1 MENIKVTSIDQLKI
15 MSGGEIVKLPP
26 FIQGQDFYAKLRR
39 PSMLKLVQSGQI
51 PNSLLRTANMLF
63 SGGVNEELDRDDEF
77 MKDLFDLIDVLAGAV
92 FVEPSWSELKQ
103 AEIELTD
110 EQYMFIFNY
119 TQEGVK
125 QLEPFREDEEVASTD
140 QYVKSVQVQTFGF
153 VTR

>member
-1 MENIKVTSIDQLKI
+1 MDMKVTSIDQLKV

-77 MKDLFDLIDVLAGAV
+77 MKDMFDVIDVLAGAV
-92 FVEPSWSELKQ
+92 FVEPSWNDLKS
-103 AEIELTD
+103 AGIELTD

-125 QLEPFREDEEVASTD
+125 ALEPFRENEENTAVS
-140 QYVKSVQVQTFGF
+140 QHV
-153 VTR
+153 

>member
-26 FIQGQDFYAKLRR
+26 FVQGQDFYAKLRR

-103 AEIELTD
+103 AGIELTD

-140 QYVKSVQVQTFGF
+140 QYVKSV
-153 VTR
+153 

>member
-1 MENIKVTSIDQLKI
+1 MENIKVTSIDQLKP
-15 MSGGEIVKLPP
+15 MSGREIVKLPP
-26 FIQGQDFYAKLRR
+26 FVQGQDFYAKLRR

-140 QYVKSVQVQTFGF
+140 QYVKSI
-153 VTR
+153 

>member
-1 MENIKVTSIDQLKI
+1 MENIKVTSIDRLKL

-26 FIQGQDFYAKLRR
+26 FVQGQDFYATLRR

-140 QYVKSVQVQTFGF
+140 QYVKSV
-153 VTR
+153 

>member
-77 MKDLFDLIDVLAGAV
+77 MKDLFDLIDVLAEAV

-140 QYVKSVQVQTFGF
+140 KYVKSV
-153 VTR
+153 

>member
-140 QYVKSVQVQTFGF
+140 QYVKSL
-153 VTR
+153 

>member
-26 FIQGQDFYAKLRR
+26 FVQGQDFYAKLRR

-77 MKDLFDLIDVLAGAV
+77 MKDLFDLIDVLAEAV

-140 QYVKSVQVQTFGF
+140 QYVKSI
-153 VTR
+153 

>member
-1 MENIKVTSIDQLKI
+1 MENIKVTSIDQLKL

-26 FIQGQDFYAKLRR
+26 FVQGQDFYAKLRR

-140 QYVKSVQVQTFGF
+140 QYVKSV
-153 VTR
+153 

>member
-1 MENIKVTSIDQLKI
+1 MDNMKVTSIDQLKV

-26 FIQGQDFYAKLRR
+26 FVQGQDFYAKLRR

-77 MKDLFDLIDVLAGAV
+77 MKDMFEVIDVLANAV
-92 FVEPSWSELKQ
+92 FVEPSWKDLKD
-103 AEIELTD
+103 ADIELTD

-125 QLEPFREDEEVASTD
+125 ALEPFRENEENLAISKHV
-140 QYVKSVQVQTFGF
+140 
-153 VTR
+153 

>member
-103 AEIELTD
+103 AGIELTD

-140 QYVKSVQVQTFGF
+140 QYVKSV
-153 VTR
+153 

>member
-1 MENIKVTSIDQLKI
+1 MENIKVTSIDQLKL

-26 FIQGQDFYAKLRR
+26 FVQGQDFYAKLRR

-77 MKDLFDLIDVLAGAV
+77 MKDMFDLIDVLAGAV

-103 AEIELTD
+103 AGIELTD

-125 QLEPFREDEEVASTD
+125 ALEPFREDEEVASAD
-140 QYVKSVQVQTFGF
+140 KYVKSV
-153 VTR
+153 

>member
-15 MSGGEIVKLPP
+15 MSGGEIVKLPS

-140 QYVKSVQVQTFGF
+140 QYVKSI
-153 VTR
+153 

>member
-63 SGGVNEELDRDDEF
+63 SGGVNEELDREDEF

-125 QLEPFREDEEVASTD
+125 QLEPFRENEEVASTD
-140 QYVKSVQVQTFGF
+140 QYVKSV
-153 VTR
+153 

>member
-1 MENIKVTSIDQLKI
+1 MEMKVTSIDQLKL

-39 PSMLKLVQSGQI
+39 PSMLKLVKSGQI

-63 SGGVNEELDRDDEF
+63 SGGVDKELDRDDEF
-77 MKDLFDLIDVLAGAV
+77 MKDMFDLIDVLANAV
-92 FVEPSWSELKQ
+92 FVEPSWTELNN
-103 AEIELTD
+103 AGIELTD

-125 QLEPFREDEEVASTD
+125 ALEPFREDEKNLTID
-140 QYVKSVQVQTFGF
+140 
-153 VTR
+153 

>member
-15 MSGGEIVKLPP
+15 MSGGEIVKLPS

-140 QYVKSVQVQTFGF
+140 KYVKSV
-153 VTR
+153 

>member
-26 FIQGQDFYAKLRR
+26 FVQGQDFYAKLRR

-103 AEIELTD
+103 AGIELTD

-125 QLEPFREDEEVASTD
+125 QLEPFREDEEVASAD
-140 QYVKSVQVQTFGF
+140 KYVKSI
-153 VTR
+153 

>member
-1 MENIKVTSIDQLKI
+1 MENIKVTSIDQLKL

-77 MKDLFDLIDVLAGAV
+77 MKDMFDLIDVLAGAV

-103 AEIELTD
+103 AGIELTD

-140 QYVKSVQVQTFGF
+140 KYVKSV
-153 VTR
+153 

>member
-1 MENIKVTSIDQLKI
+1 MENIKVTSIDQLKL

-26 FIQGQDFYAKLRR
+26 FVQGQDFYAKLRR

-103 AEIELTD
+103 AGIELTD

-125 QLEPFREDEEVASTD
+125 QLEPFREDEEVASANK
-140 QYVKSVQVQTFGF
+140 YVKSV
-153 VTR
+153 

>member
-1 MENIKVTSIDQLKI
+1 MEIKVTSIDQLKL
-15 MSGGEIVKLPP
+15 MSGGEIVKMPP

-63 SGGVNEELDRDDEF
+63 SGGVDKELDRDDEF
-77 MKDLFDLIDVLAGAV
+77 MKDMFDLIDVLAGAV
-92 FVEPSWSELKQ
+92 FVEPSWTELKN
-103 AEIELTD
+103 ADIELTD

-125 QLEPFREDEEVASTD
+125 ALEPFRENEETAT
-140 QYVKSVQVQTFGF
+140 TN
-153 VTR
+153 

>member
-26 FIQGQDFYAKLRR
+26 FIQGQDVYAKLRR

-140 QYVKSVQVQTFGF
+140 QYVKSV
-153 VTR
+153 

>member
-51 PNSLLRTANMLF
+51 PNSLLRAANMLF

-140 QYVKSVQVQTFGF
+140 QYVKSI
-153 VTR
+153 

>member
-125 QLEPFREDEEVASTD
+125 ALEPFREDEEVASAD
-140 QYVKSVQVQTFGF
+140 KYVKSI
-153 VTR
+153 

>member
-26 FIQGQDFYAKLRR
+26 FVQGQDFYAKLRR

-125 QLEPFREDEEVASTD
+125 QLEPFREDEEVASTN
-140 QYVKSVQVQTFGF
+140 QYVKSI
-153 VTR
+153 

>member
-1 MENIKVTSIDQLKI
+1 MENIKVTSIDQLKL

-77 MKDLFDLIDVLAGAV
+77 MKDMFDLIDVLAGAV

-103 AEIELTD
+103 AGIELTD

-140 QYVKSVQVQTFGF
+140 QYVKSI
-153 VTR
+153 